1 MNTRKL
7 RGRIREYYETQEAFA
22 KALEMSPAT
31 LSKKL
36 SGKTEWDRQE
46 IEEAC
51 ILLCIPIEEIAL
63 YFFTH

>member
-22 KALEMSPAT
+22 KALNMSPAT

-36 SGKTEWDRQE
+36 MGKTQWDRRE
-46 IEEAC
+46 IEEVC
-51 ILLCIPIEEIAL
+51 ILLHIPAEEIPS
-63 YFFTH
+63 YFFIQ

>member
-7 RGRIREYYETQEAFA
+7 RGRIRECYETQDAFA
-22 KALEMSPAT
+22 RALNMSPAT

-36 SGKTEWDRQE
+36 MGKTEWGRQE

-51 ILLCIPIEEIAL
+51 ALLAIPAEEIPA
-63 YFFTH
+63 YFFNH

>member
-7 RGRIREYYETQEAFA
+7 RGRIRECYETQEAFA
-22 KALEMSPAT
+22 KALNVSPAT

-36 SGKTEWDRQE
+36 MGKTEWDRQE

-51 ILLCIPIEEIAL
+51 ALLDIPAEEIPT
-63 YFFTH
+63 YFFA

>member
-7 RGRIREYYETQEAFA
+7 RGRIRECYETQEAFA
-22 KALEMSPAT
+22 KALNMSPAT

-36 SGKTEWDRQE
+36 MGKTEWDRQE

-51 ILLCIPIEEIAL
+51 TLLCIPPEEIHA
-63 YFFTH
+63 YFFT

>member
-7 RGRIREYYETQEAFA
+7 RGRIRECYETQEAFA
-22 KALEMSPAT
+22 KALNVSPAT

-36 SGKTEWDRQE
+36 MGKTEWDRQE

-51 ILLCIPIEEIAL
+51 SLLNIPAEEIPT
-63 YFFTH
+63 YFFA

>member
-7 RGRIREYYETQEAFA
+7 RGRIRECYETQDAFA
-22 KALEMSPAT
+22 KALDMSPAT

-36 SGKTEWDRQE
+36 VGKTEWDRQE
-46 IEEAC
+46 IEEVC
-51 ILLCIPIEEIAL
+51 NLLRIPVEEIHV

>member
-36 SGKTEWDRQE
+36 MGKTEWDRQE
-46 IEEAC
+46 IEEVC
-51 ILLCIPIEEIAL
+51 ILLCIPIEEIPL

>member
-36 SGKTEWDRQE
+36 GGKTEWGRQE
-46 IEEAC
+46 IEEVC
-51 ILLCIPIEEIAL
+51 TLLCIPIEEIPS

>member
-22 KALEMSPAT
+22 KALDMSPTT

-36 SGKTEWDRQE
+36 MGKTEWGRQE
-46 IEEAC
+46 IVEAC
-51 ILLCIPIEEIAL
+51 ALLAIPAEEIPA
-63 YFFTH
+63 YFFS

>member
-51 ILLCIPIEEIAL
+51 ILLCIPIEEITS

>member
-7 RGRIREYYETQEAFA
+7 RGRIREHYETQEAFA

-36 SGKTEWDRQE
+36 MGKTEWDRQE
-46 IEEAC
+46 IEEVCA
-51 ILLCIPIEEIAL
+51 LLHIAIEEIPS
-63 YFFTH
+63 YFFSQ

>member
-22 KALEMSPAT
+22 KALDISPAT

-36 SGKTEWDRQE
+36 MGKTEWGRQE
-46 IEEAC
+46 IEEVC
-51 ILLCIPIEEIAL
+51 TLLCIPAEEIPA
-63 YFFTH
+63 YFFT